1 MKSLKNRVSESILSS
16 TGTGRKAQV
25 EKWCKEHKVFN
36 GMYKIN
42 ADCTVSPSSNLF
54 DRAVLDFYGYT
65 ELPDY
70 IQFKDCDDIAFVIG
84 KPRELSYKYN
94 IQIDSFRG
102 LPARCKSLQISSE
115 QKLLP
120 ELKIELIQKFSVQS
134 YMGSDFKKLEIK
146 FIDNGKPRLG
156 NDGGQLYL
164 RNGVEPD
171 ALKKY
176 HITGAKMIS
185 VVNDYHLGDAFS
197 KAMNRKGE
205 MNKYRGRYEFPCKP
219 EVHELVKT
227 WWGGIDTSEVTCIEY
242 TQNSKIVKVEG
253 EWYRCKNW

>member
-16 TGTGRKAQV
+16 TNTGRKAQV

-42 ADCTVSPSSNLF
+42 SDCTVSPSSNLF
-54 DRAVLDFYGYT
+54 DRAVLDFFGYT

-70 IQFKDCDDIAFVIG
+70 IQFKDCDNVSFVIG
-84 KPRELSYKYN
+84 KQKDLSYSVK
-94 IQIDSFRG
+94 IDSFRG
-102 LPARCKSLQISSE
+102 LPTRCKSLTIIPD

-120 ELKIELIQKFSVQS
+120 ELKIELIKSFTIQS
-134 YMGSDFKKLEIK
+134 YCNSDFKKLEIK
-146 FIDNGKPRLG
+146 FIDNGKPSLG
-156 NDGGQLYL
+156 NDCGQLFL

-205 MNKYRGRYEFPCKP
+205 MNKYKGRYEFPCKP

-242 TQNSKIVKVEG
+242 TQNSKIVKVKG